1 MFSNSYII
9 RFVLVMCVIVAVV
22 LAFMSSGLS
31 EIHTKNEAVFN
42 KRAILTSVK
51 PFLPKE
57 LNAMSDTEVEA
68 LFKDRIQQKVVKLDG
83 SEVDGVMAEQVD
95 MAKEKKK
102 PEAER
107 NLPLFI
113 YQADDGKSYY
123 ILAVRGSG
131 LWDEIWGN
139 IALQDD
145 FNTIAGTSFDHKGE
159 TPGLGAEIKDN
170 PAFPAQFVG
179 KKLLDE
185 SGNFVSIKV
194 VKGGVSDGVHE
205 VDAISGSTIT
215 CNGVQEMLKRGLGYY
230 QNYLTKLKTAG

>member
-9 RFVLVMCVIVAVV
+9 RFVLVMCVVVAVV

-31 EIHTKNEAVFN
+31 EIHSKNEAVFN
-42 KRAILTSVK
+42 KRAILTSIK
-51 PFLPKE
+51 KYLPKPLE
-57 LNAMSDTEVEA
+57 SMSDTEVEA
-68 LFKDRIQQKVVKLDG
+68 LFKEKIKQTVVKVDG
-83 SEVDGVMAEQVD
+83 SEVDGMMAESLD

-107 NLPLFI
+107 NFPLFT
-113 YQADDGKSYY
+113 YTADDGKSYF

-139 IALQDD
+139 IALESD

-179 KKLLDE
+179 KKLFDE
-185 SGNFVSIKV
+185 SGAFVSIKV
-194 VKGGVSDGVHE
+194 VKGGVSEGLHD
-205 VDAISGSTIT
+205 VDAISGATIT
-215 CNGVQEMLKRGLGYY
+215 SVGVEEMLKRGLGYY
-230 QNYLTKLKTAG
+230 QNYLNKLKTAG